1 MNAINT
7 SHRVLVLGDRDTA
20 EHLDMLGR
28 QAAAQG
34 AAIAQTFSFA
44 PGEAADRDD
53 LTDIEA
59 VVAALGRAIAAHI
72 DIWLPFPVE
81 DLRREQHFRRLS
93 LALQRHGL
101 NLLLG
106 KELDPCPVDGGY
118 SEIDAA
124 LRAEVRAVDGLDAA
138 ALAAAGVRTL
148 GIEIEMAA
156 LVMAEGPAAAESPAP
171 DDAPPS
177 GDRTAERRFSTAE
190 AAAYLGKS
198 RDWISR
204 GLRNAT
210 FSYPDGSV
218 VVPIQAG
225 RGRRRTFTEA
235 MVRAIAW
242 SGYRRGVLSPEQLN
256 TALARLAAAG
266 E

>member
-1 MNAINT
+1 MTALNT
-7 SHRVLVLGDRDTA
+7 SHQVLVLGDRDTA

-34 AAIAQTFSFA
+34 AVIAQTFTFD
-44 PGEAADRDD
+44 PGAAVAHDE
-53 LTDIEA
+53 LTEIEA
-59 VVAALGRAIAAHI
+59 VVAALGRAIATHT

-101 NLLLG
+101 NLLMG
-106 KELDPCPVDGGY
+106 DELAPCPVEGGY
-118 SEIDAA
+118 SAIDAA
-124 LRAEVRAVDGLDAA
+124 LRAEVRAVDELDFA

-148 GIEIEMAA
+148 GIEIEMA
-156 LVMAEGPAAAESPAP
+156 LTTFDELPAAPAEPEDEP
-171 DDAPPS
+171 PCDDWS
-177 GDRTAERRFSTAE
+177 AEMRYSTAE

-198 RDWISR
+198 SDWISR
-204 GLRNAT
+204 GLRNKDFT
-210 FSYPDGSV
+210 YPDGSV

-225 RGRRRTFTEA
+225 RRGRRTFTIA
-235 MVRAIAW
+235 MLRAIAW
-242 SGYRRGVLSPEQLN
+242 SGYRRGGLSQGQFNAVLV
-256 TALARLAAAG
+256 RLAFG